1 VGGDVLTCDVGD
13 ELLEPIPFP
22 IQDQTDLAPLVT
34 GAEASGTDKEPK
46 LEWHVEAGQLIDG
59 IELRPGGNSVAYV
72 TLIRKHIEIALSRAL
87 SRATRLA
94 ESQHERA
101 GANMPAGGAFQ
112 GYQGELHKGQLAVL
126 ADEPIDRQDAL
137 MAA

>member
-1 VGGDVLTCDVGD
+1 MPLQQFHPTPRHDHRRLRVVSVGGDVLTCDVGD

-59 IELRPGGNSVAYV
+59 IELRPGDVVYAETARANDREDLLDPDLARVVDLQGAAWHVATV
-72 TLIRKHIEIALSRAL
+72 KRCE
-87 SRATRLA
+87 
-94 ESQHERA
+94 
-101 GANMPAGGAFQ
+101 
-112 GYQGELHKGQLAVL
+112 
-126 ADEPIDRQDAL
+126 D
-137 MAA
+137 